1 MVEDFIKRLN
11 LCCKEK
17 GMTRTEW
24 ARDFGI
30 PEATIRNWIRRG
42 NMPSAEIIY
51 NIAKYFGVPIEYL
64 LDGKEY
70 PIDDETFIMLL
81 KFQKLTPEQKKILLT
96 VAESLTKEET
106 P

>member
-1 MVEDFIKRLN
+1 MVEDFIKRLS
-11 LCCKEK
+11 LCCQEK

-30 PEATIRNWIRRG
+30 SEATIRNWIRRG
-42 NMPSAEIIY
+42 NMPSAEIVY
-51 NIAKYFGVPIEYL
+51 KIAKYFGVPIEYL

-70 PIDDETFIMLL
+70 PIDDETFMMILH
-81 KFQKLTPEQKKILLT
+81 FQKLTPAKKKILLT
-96 VAESLTKEET
+96 VAESLTKKET